1 MGGVAALAVFVPLLG
16 AGAAVAV
23 GPFAGGRVL
32 TVVSTAA
39 AGATL
44 VLCLTLLAQDERVVE
59 WFGGWEPRPGG
70 VAIGIDF
77 AVDRFGAGIASLAA
91 LLVTAALAFS
101 WRYFE
106 EAGALFAALVLLFLG
121 GIVGFALTG
130 DLFNWFVFFE
140 LMSVA
145 AFALTAYSIEEE
157 ASIQGALT
165 FAVTNSLGA
174 FMIVAGIGLLYGR
187 TGALNLA
194 QIGAELERR
203 PADGLIV
210 TAFTL
215 IAVGFLVKAGAV
227 PFHFWLADAYA
238 AAPAPICAL
247 FAGVMCDLGVFALA
261 RAYWTMFEA
270 PLGPHEAQLRAVL
283 VGAGVATA
291 LVGAIMCVLQ
301 RHLKRLLAYST
312 ISHIGL
318 FVIGV
323 GLLSGDALAGVAV
336 YMLAHGLA
344 KAALFL
350 LTGIVLGQ
358 IGSVDELRLRG
369 AGRALPITGALYA
382 LGGVLLTGPPLLGV
396 FLGKSLIDDA
406 AGAKSLWWLAAVGV
420 AASALTAGAIL
431 RAAGRVFLGL
441 GVERDSVLSPEPEEE
456 EPLEE
461 EPTRPPF
468 LLGVAA
474 FLLAGSL
481 VLGFLPG
488 LAPRAQV
495 GAEQFRDRAGYVA
508 DVLHDRSVEA
518 GPLPEHETKPVSVLL
533 GLATL
538 AGALAVAAW
547 GLRGHRLPPVAL
559 LALNA
564 VRRLHTGAVGD
575 YVAWLVFGAAVLG
588 GLVSLTVR

>member
-1 MGGVAALAVFVPLLG
+1 MGAVAALAVLVPLLG
-16 AGAAVAV
+16 AGFVVAA
-23 GPFAGGRVL
+23 GPFANGPVFNL
-32 TVVSTAA
+32 LATAA

-44 VLCLTLLAQDERVVE
+44 GLCVTLLVQERRVIE
-59 WFGGWEPRPGG
+59 WFGGWEPRNGN

-91 LLVTAALAFS
+91 VLVTAALAFS

-106 EAGALFAALVLLFLG
+106 QSGPLFAALVLLFLG
-121 GIVGFALTG
+121 GVVGFAFTG

-174 FMIVAGIGLLYGR
+174 FMIVAGIALLYGR

-194 QIGAELERR
+194 QIGRQLAER
-203 PADGLIV
+203 PPDGLVV

-215 IAVGFLVKAGAV
+215 VAVGFLVKAGAV

-238 AAPAPICAL
+238 AAPAPISAL

-261 RAYWTMFEA
+261 RAYWTMFETPFA
-270 PLGPHEAQLRAVL
+270 PHEAEVRAVL
-283 VGAGVATA
+283 VGVGVLTA
-291 LVGAIMCVLQ
+291 LVGGVLCVLQ

-312 ISHIGL
+312 ISHIGI

-336 YMLAHGLA
+336 YVLAHGLA

-350 LTGIVLGQ
+350 LIVLGQ

-369 AGRALPITGALYA
+369 AGRPLPITGALFA
-382 LGGVLLTGPPLLGV
+382 VGGVAFTGPPLLGV
-396 FLGKSLIDDA
+396 FLGKSLLDEA
-406 AGAKSLWWLAAVGV
+406 AVDEHLWWLAAVGIV
-420 AASALTAGAIL
+420 ASALTAGAVL

-441 GVERDSVLSPEPEEE
+441 GVGSDRLLSPEPEEE

-468 LLGVAA
+468 LLAVAA
-474 FLLAGSL
+474 LLLAGAL
-481 VLGFLPG
+481 ALGFMPG
-488 LAPRAQV
+488 LAPRALA
-495 GAEQFRDRAGYVA
+495 GSEQFRDRTAYVA
-508 DVLHDRSVEA
+508 EVLGGQTPEA
-518 GPLPEHETKPVSVLL
+518 KPLPAYHTKLESVVLALL
-533 GLATL
+533 TL

-547 GLRGHRLPPVAL
+547 GLRGHRLPRLV
-559 LALNA
+559 
-564 VRRLHTGAVGD
+564 VRPLDRLRDLHAGAVGD
-575 YVAWLVFGAAVLG
+575 YVAWLVLGAAVLG
-588 GLVSLTVR
+588 GLVTLAVR

>member
-1 MGGVAALAVFVPLLG
+1 MGGVAALAVLAPLLG
-16 AGAAVAV
+16 AGVVVAA
-23 GPFAGGRVL
+23 GPFAPGRVL
-32 TVVSTAA
+32 NALATAA
-39 AGATL
+39 AGTTL
-44 VLCLTLLAQDERVVE
+44 GLCLTLLTQDQHVIE
-59 WFGGWEPRPGG
+59 WFGGWEPRHGN
-70 VAIGIDF
+70 VALGIDL

-91 LLVTAALAFS
+91 VLVTAALAFS

-106 EAGALFAALVLLFLG
+106 QTGALFAALVLLFLG
-121 GIVGFALTG
+121 GVVGFSLTG

-145 AFALTAYSIEEE
+145 AFALTAYSVEEE
-157 ASIQGALT
+157 ASIQGALS

-174 FMIVAGIGLLYGR
+174 FMIVAGIALLYGR

-194 QIGAELERR
+194 QIGRQLGER
-203 PADGLIV
+203 PADGLVV

-270 PLGPHEAQLRAVL
+270 PFSPHEDAVRAVL
-283 VGAGVATA
+283 VGFGVLTA
-291 LVGAIMCVLQ
+291 LVGAVMCVLQ

-323 GLLSGDALAGVAV
+323 GLLGRDALAGTAV
-336 YMLAHGLA
+336 YVLSHGLA

-369 AGRALPITGALYA
+369 QGRALPITGALYA
-382 LGGVLLTGPPLLGV
+382 LGGVALAGPPLLGV
-396 FLGKSLIDDA
+396 FLGKSLIDEA
-406 AGAKSLWWLAAVGV
+406 AVDERLWWVVAVGI
-420 AASALTAGAIL
+420 ASAALTSGTIL

-441 GVERDSVLSPEPEEE
+441 GVAADPLLSPEPEEH

-474 FLLAGSL
+474 VLLAGAL
-481 VLGFLPG
+481 AVGFLPG
-488 LAPRAQV
+488 LAPHALA
-495 GAEQFRDRAGYVA
+495 GAEQFRDRPAYVA
-508 DVLHDRSVEA
+508 DVLGGAHSPAE
-518 GPLPEHETKPVSVLL
+518 PLPEHHTKLESIVLAL
-533 GLATL
+533 LSL

-547 GLRGHRLPPVAL
+547 GLRGHPLPRVVVRPLDRL
-559 LALNA
+559 
-564 VRRLHTGAVGD
+564 RHLHTGAVGD
-575 YVAWLVFGAAVLG
+575 YVAWLVLGAAVLG
-588 GLVSLTVR
+588 GLVTLAVR

>member
-1 MGGVAALAVFVPLLG
+1 MGGVAALAVLVPLLG
-16 AGAAVAV
+16 AGVTVAA
-23 GPFAGGRVL
+23 GPFAPGRVL
-32 TVVSTAA
+32 NVLATAA
-39 AGATL
+39 AASTT
-44 VLCLTLLAQDERVVE
+44 VLCVALLTQDVRVIE
-59 WFGGWEPRPGG
+59 WFGGWEPRDGN
-70 VAIGIDF
+70 VAVGIDF

-91 LLVTAALAFS
+91 VLVTAALAFS

-106 EAGALFAALVLLFLG
+106 QSGPLFAALVLLFLG
-121 GIVGFALTG
+121 GVVGFALTG

-174 FMIVAGIGLLYGR
+174 FMIVAGIALLYGR

-194 QIGAELERR
+194 QIGRQLQDR
-203 PADGLIV
+203 PADGLVV

-270 PLGPHEAQLRAVL
+270 PFAPHEGDVRAVL
-283 VGAGVATA
+283 VGAGALTA
-291 LVGAIMCVLQ
+291 LVGAVMCVLQ

-312 ISHIGL
+312 ISHIGI

-323 GLLSGDALAGVAV
+323 GLLTGDALAGVALYV
-336 YMLAHGLA
+336 LAHGLA

-369 AGRALPITGALYA
+369 AGRALPITGALFA
-382 LGGVLLTGPPLLGV
+382 VGGFVLTGPPLLGV
-396 FLGKSLIDDA
+396 FLGKSLLDEA
-406 AGAKSLWWLAAVGV
+406 AVNQHLWWLAAVGIV
-420 AASALTAGAIL
+420 ASALTAGAVL

-441 GVERDSVLSPEPEEE
+441 GVEADRLLSPEPEEE

-474 FLLAGSL
+474 LLLAGAL
-481 VLGFLPG
+481 ALGFAPG
-488 LAPRAQV
+488 LAPRALA
-495 GAEQFRDRAGYVA
+495 GAEQFRDRSAYVA
-508 DVLHDRSVEA
+508 EVLGGQTPEA
-518 GPLPEHETKPVSVLL
+518 KPLRAHHTKPESVILSL
-533 GLATL
+533 VTL
-538 AGALAVAAW
+538 AGALAVAVW
-547 GLRGHRLPPVAL
+547 GLRGHPLPRL
-559 LALNA
+559 A
-564 VRRLHTGAVGD
+564 VRPLDRLRALHTGAVGD
-575 YVAWLVFGAAVLG
+575 YVAWLVLGAAVLG
-588 GLVSLTVR
+588 GLVTLAVR

>member
-1 MGGVAALAVFVPLLG
+1 MGGIAALAVLAPLLG
-16 AGAAVAV
+16 AGVVVAA
-23 GPFAGGRVL
+23 GPFAPSRL
-32 TVVSTAA
+32 LEALATAA
-39 AGATL
+39 AGTTL
-44 VLCLTLLAQDERVVE
+44 GLCLALLTQDQRVIE
-59 WFGGWEPRPGG
+59 WFGGWEPRHGN
-70 VAIGIDF
+70 VAVGIDF

-91 LLVTAALAFS
+91 VLVTAALAFS

-106 EAGALFAALVLLFLG
+106 ETGALFAALVLLFLG
-121 GIVGFALTG
+121 GVVGFSLTG

-145 AFALTAYSIEEE
+145 AFALTAYSVEEE
-157 ASIQGALT
+157 ASIQGALS

-174 FMIVAGIGLLYGR
+174 FMIVAGIALLYGR

-194 QIGAELERR
+194 QIGRQLGER
-203 PADGLIV
+203 PADGLVV

-270 PLGPHEAQLRAVL
+270 PFSPHEAAVRTTL
-283 VGAGVATA
+283 VGFGVLTA
-291 LVGAIMCVLQ
+291 LVGAVMCVLQ

-323 GLLSGDALAGVAV
+323 GLLGRDALAGTAV
-336 YMLAHGLA
+336 YVLAHGLA

-350 LTGIVLGQ
+350 LTGVVLGQ

-369 AGRALPITGALYA
+369 KGRALPITGALYA
-382 LGGVLLTGPPLLGV
+382 LGGVALAGPPLLGV
-396 FLGKSLIDDA
+396 FLGKSLIDEA
-406 AGAKSLWWLAAVGV
+406 AVDERLWWVAAVGI
-420 AASALTAGAIL
+420 AAAALTSGTIL
-431 RAAGRVFLGL
+431 RAAARIFLGL
-441 GVERDSVLSPEPEEE
+441 GVARDPLLSPEPEEH
-456 EPLEE
+456 EPLED

-474 FLLAGSL
+474 VLLAGAL
-481 VLGFLPG
+481 AVGFLPG
-488 LAPRAQV
+488 LAPRALA
-495 GAEQFRDRAGYVA
+495 GAEQFRDRHAYVA
-508 DVLHDRSVEA
+508 DVLGGAHSPAE
-518 GPLPEHETKPVSVLL
+518 PLPEHHTKLESIVFALL
-533 GLATL
+533 SL

-547 GLRGHRLPPVAL
+547 GLRGHPLPRLVVRP
-559 LALNA
+559 LN
-564 VRRLHTGAVGD
+564 RLRDFHTGAVGD
-575 YVAWLVFGAAVLG
+575 YVAWLVLGAAVLG
-588 GLVSLTVR
+588 GLVTLAVR